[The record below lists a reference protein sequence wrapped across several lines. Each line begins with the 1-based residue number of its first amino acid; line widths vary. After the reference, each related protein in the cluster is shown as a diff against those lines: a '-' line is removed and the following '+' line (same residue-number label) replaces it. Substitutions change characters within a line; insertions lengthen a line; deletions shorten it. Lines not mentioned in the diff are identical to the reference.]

1 MNTADPHAARTPL
14 PTASPAPLLDRSR
27 QGLRAWRWRLP
38 LALVITLAAALVVAR
53 LLLYL
58 GLQLPAPVGDGVL
71 FASVAQYHCGSGRFE
86 TPIFPLDPTGAY
98 RYIWHGIGWPWLLSL
113 LNPTCSI
120 EGSFVALSLVM
131 VGTAALAWWA
141 VARTHGRLVAAAF
154 VLVVFA
160 LQAKLMFRPEVLAIA
175 LVVLAE
181 GLRARGR
188 LWAWA
193 WTLGLLAWVQP
204 TVFLIAAAHAAL
216 TLDRAGWRA
225 LWRDAIPGLG
235 MALALHGAIA
245 AFYPFPMADLL
256 HGLSL
261 QGQSFAARDD
271 GSLFIYYLR
280 SDFFPALGLAMLA
293 AFGLAAWRRPVLLL
307 LLPLIVYF
315 GLRVPPAFYN
325 LVPLFVVLLMG
336 LLPGE
341 GAPARTGARRHAL
354 RVLALTAALGALGLA
369 QSVARDGVGAWRQHA
384 SPEEALASLQAA
396 QARAQRV
403 CGVPPWFTLLLRA
416 DAFEPNHRP
425 VLRTC
430 PAHGGVDLVPATA
443 LPSHARATECR
454 RHAVN
459 VLPPWLEKTAG
470 RLFRSSTGYGLAVCP
485 AE

>member
-1 MNTADPHAARTPL
+1 MTTTSVGAGWPRVLSWGA
-14 PTASPAPLLDRSR
+14 
-27 QGLRAWRWRLP
+27 P
-38 LALVITLAAALVVAR
+38 LALIPILALVAMR
-53 LLLYL
+53 LWLFV

-120 EGSFVALSLVM
+120 EGSFLALSLVM

-141 VARTHGRLVAAAF
+141 VARKHGRLVAAAF
-154 VLVVFA
+154 ALVVFA

-181 GLRARGR
+181 DWRARGR

-193 WTLGLLAWVQP
+193 WTLSLLGWVQP

-216 TLDRAGWRA
+216 TLDRAGWRT
-225 LWRDAIPGLG
+225 LWRDAIPGVG

-325 LVPLFVVLLMG
+325 LVPLFVALLMG
-336 LLPGE
+336 LVRDQGMPAQG
-341 GAPARTGARRHAL
+341 GADRRAL
-354 RVLALTAALGALGLA
+354 KVLTLAAGLGALGLA
-369 QSVARDGVGAWRQHA
+369 QSVARDAIGAWRQYA
-384 SPEEALASLQAA
+384 PPLEAVEVLRAEQA
-396 QARAQRV
+396 QGRGV
-403 CGVPPWFTLLLRA
+403 CGVPPWFTLLLPA
-416 DAFEPNHRP
+416 NAFAPDHRP
-425 VLRTC
+425 RLRDC
-430 PAHGGVDLVPATA
+430 PALNARDLVADTA
-443 LPSHARATECR
+443 LPSHPRATECR
-454 RHAVN
+454 RTAPEP
-459 VLPPWLEKTAG
+459 LPDWLEQAVG
-470 RLFRSSTGYGLAVCP
+470 RLFRSSSGYGLAQCP
-485 AE
+485 AT

>member
-1 MNTADPHAARTPL
+1 MTTMSVSAGWPR
-14 PTASPAPLLDRSR
+14 LLSW
-27 QGLRAWRWRLP
+27 GAP
-38 LALVITLAAALVVAR
+38 LALVLILALVSMR
-53 LLLYL
+53 LWLFLA
-58 GLQLPAPVGDGVL
+58 LQLPAPVGDGVL
-71 FASVAQYHCGSGRFE
+71 FASVAQYHCGTGRFE

-120 EGSFVALSLVM
+120 EGSFLALSLVM
-131 VGTAALAWWA
+131 AGTAALAWWA
-141 VARTHGRLVAAAF
+141 LARTHGRLVCAAF
-154 VLVVFA
+154 ALVVFA

-175 LVVLAE
+175 LVVAAE
-181 GLRARGR
+181 ALRARER
-188 LWAWA
+188 LWSWA
-193 WTLGLLAWVQP
+193 WLLSLLAWVQP

-235 MALALHGAIA
+235 LALALHGAIA
-245 AFYPFPMADLL
+245 AAYPFPLADLL
-256 HGLSL
+256 QGLSL

-293 AFGLAAWRRPVLLL
+293 AFALAAWRRPALLL

-336 LLPGE
+336 LLRGE
-341 GAPARTGARRHAL
+341 GAPTRSNAHRHAL
-354 RVLALTAALGALGLA
+354 MVLALTAALGALGLA

-384 SPEEALASLQAA
+384 SPAEALASLQAA
-396 QARAQRV
+396 QAHAQQV
-403 CGVPPWFTLLLRA
+403 CGVPPWFTLLLPA

-425 VLRTC
+425 LLRTC
-430 PAHGGVDLVPATA
+430 PALGGVDLVTATA
-443 LPSHARATECR
+443 LTNHTRVTECR
-454 RHAVN
+454 RHAAN
-459 VLPPWLEKTAG
+459 ALPPWLERTAG
-470 RLFRSSTGYGLAVCP
+470 RLFRSGTGYSLAMC
-485 AE
+485 AAG

>member
-1 MNTADPHAARTPL
+1 MVSAADASALRELSQDRPWHAAR
-14 PTASPAPLLDRSR
+14 RSR
-27 QGLRAWRWRLP
+27 WRVP
-38 LALVITLAAALVVAR
+38 LALALSLAVTLVLAR
-53 LLLYL
+53 LLLYV

-71 FASVAQYHCGSGRFE
+71 FASVAQYHCGTGRFE

-113 LNPTCSI
+113 LNPTCTI

-141 VARTHGRLVAAAF
+141 IAPMRGRLVAAAF
-154 VLVVFA
+154 ALVVFA

-175 LVVLAE
+175 LVVAAE
-181 GLRARGR
+181 ALRARGR
-188 LWAWA
+188 WWSWAW
-193 WTLGLLAWVQP
+193 LLSLLAWVQP
-204 TVFLIAAAHAAL
+204 TVFLIAVAHAAL
-216 TLDRAGWRA
+216 TLDRTGWLA

-235 MALALHGAIA
+235 LALALHGAIA
-245 AFYPFPMADLL
+245 AFYPFPLADLL

-293 AFGLAAWRRPVLLL
+293 AFALAAWRRPTLLL

-336 LLPGE
+336 LLHENHTPVQAGV
-341 GAPARTGARRHAL
+341 RRHAL
-354 RVLALTAALGALGLA
+354 MVLTLTAALGALGLA
-369 QSVARDGVGAWRQHA
+369 QSVARDAVGVWRQHA
-384 SPEEALASLQAA
+384 PPETALASLQAA
-396 QARAQRV
+396 QARPQGV
-403 CGVPPWFTLLLRA
+403 CGVPSWFTLLLPA
-416 DAFEPNHRP
+416 DAFEPNHQP

-430 PAHGGVDLVPATA
+430 AAQGGVDLVAATA
-443 LPSHARATECR
+443 LANHARATECQR
-454 RHAVN
+454 QAVN
-459 VLPPWLEKTAG
+459 ALPPWLERTAG

-485 AE
+485 AG

>member
-1 MNTADPHAARTPL
+1 MSATGSTATRTGAHQAAR
-14 PTASPAPLLDRSR
+14 AS
-27 QGLRAWRWRLP
+27 RWRLP
-38 LALVITLAAALVVAR
+38 VVLGAALAIALVLAR

-71 FASVAQYHCGSGRFE
+71 FASVAQYHCVTGRFE

-120 EGSFVALSLVM
+120 EGSFLALSLVM
-131 VGTAALAWWA
+131 IGSAVLAWWA
-141 VARTHGRLVAAAF
+141 LARAQGPFVAAAF
-154 VLVVFA
+154 ALVVFA

-175 LVVLAE
+175 LVVAAE
-181 GLRARGR
+181 ALRARGR
-188 LWAWA
+188 LWSWA
-193 WTLGLLAWVQP
+193 WLLSLLAWVQP

-216 TLDRAGWRA
+216 TLDRTGWLA

-235 MALALHGAIA
+235 LALALHGAIA
-245 AFYPFPMADLL
+245 AFYPFPLVDLL

-261 QGQSFAARDD
+261 QGQSFATRDD
-271 GSLFIYYLR
+271 GSVFIYYLR

-293 AFGLAAWRRPVLLL
+293 AFGLAAWRKPALLL

-336 LLPGE
+336 LLRSE
-341 GAPARTGARRHAL
+341 GAPARTSAHRHAL
-354 RVLALTAALGALGLA
+354 RVLALAAALGALGLA

-384 SPEEALASLQAA
+384 SPGEALASLQAA
-396 QARAQRV
+396 QAQTHRV
-403 CGVPPWFTLLLRA
+403 CGVPPWFTLLLPA
-416 DAFEPNHRP
+416 NAFEPNHRP

-430 PAHGGVDLVPATA
+430 PAHGGVDLVSATA
-443 LPSHARATECR
+443 LASHTHATDCQ
-454 RHAVN
+454 RHAVTA
-459 VLPPWLEKTAG
+459 VPPWLERKAG
-470 RLFRSSTGYGLAVCP
+470 RLFRSSTGYSLAVCP
-485 AE
+485 AG